1 MHDGNRGV
9 GMATYGYMRIS
20 TEDQRDDLQRDALVR
35 AGVSEANI
43 YTDTMS
49 GSSRAR
55 TRPAFDRLS
64 ARLRSGDELVIWKFD
79 RLGRSVLDLV
89 TTIYGLHERGMVVR
103 SLTEGVDTSTPLG
116 RALVGVLGAFAEVE
130 RENIRERVKA
140 GMAAAK
146 ARGRHCG
153 RFPKTHAETAEKIRA
168 CRRAGMTAQEI
179 ARDLKI
185 SRTTLYST
193 LKKYPETPSRPGLDG
208 QVKSPGIS
216 CSKHLE

>member
-1 MHDGNRGV
+1 MTV
-9 GMATYGYMRIS
+9 YGYMRIS

-35 AGVSEANI
+35 AGVPQENI
-43 YTDTMS
+43 YVDTVS

-55 TRPAFDRLS
+55 TRPAFDQLA

-89 TTIYGLHERGMVVR
+89 TTIYGLHEKGMIVR

-146 ARGRHCG
+146 ERGRHCG
-153 RFPKTHAETAEKIRA
+153 RMPKTHAETAKKIRA
-168 CRRAGMTAQEI
+168 CRRAGMTAKAI
-179 ARDLKI
+179 ARELGI
-185 SRTTLYST
+185 SRATLYST
-193 LKKYPETPSRPGLDG
+193 LQRYPEEPELPGGDIG
-208 QVKSPGIS
+208 
-216 CSKHLE
+216 